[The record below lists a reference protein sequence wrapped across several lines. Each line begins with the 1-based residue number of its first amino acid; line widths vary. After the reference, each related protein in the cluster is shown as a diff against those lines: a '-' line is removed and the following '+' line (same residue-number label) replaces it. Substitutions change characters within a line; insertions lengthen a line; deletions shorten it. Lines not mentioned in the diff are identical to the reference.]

1 MAETIDNADRLT
13 ADALHLAISLDS
25 FTTLDWVER
34 IGPAVR
40 RGSQELAGLERRR
53 ALLNVRRC
61 DDAIIDWMLETI
73 DARLKF
79 LQSLLAPKMQN
90 QERRPPTRAEQPS
103 GSFAEISVAANATPS
118 NTSHYRGIQSDVSP
132 KW

>member
-1 MAETIDNADRLT
+1 MPEAIDNADRLT
-13 ADALHLAISLDS
+13 AKALHLAISLDS

-53 ALLNVRRC
+53 ALLSPRRC
-61 DDAIIDWMLETI
+61 DDPILDWVLETI

-79 LQSLLAPKMQN
+79 LQSLLAPKMQS
-90 QERRPPTRAEQPS
+90 QECSPLTRTEQGS
-103 GSFAEISVAANATPS
+103 GFFL
-118 NTSHYRGIQSDVSP
+118 
-132 KW
+132 

>member
-25 FTTLDWVER
+25 FANLDWAER

-53 ALLNVRRC
+53 ALLSVRRS
-61 DDAIIDWMLETI
+61 DDAILDWVLETI

-79 LQSLLAPKMQN
+79 LQSLLVPKMQN
-90 QERRPPTRAEQPS
+90 QE
-103 GSFAEISVAANATPS
+103 
-118 NTSHYRGIQSDVSP
+118 
-132 KW
+132 